1 MYPVHNSLFKSHS
14 WSGCFREEGNP
25 LHLLGIEPHILQCIA
40 LSLNDLRCSSTHVHA
55 QKKCVTR
62 FTRMQDIQTPQKIK
76 HLLIQNINYTVNSN
90 FIHLIHKA
98 CQILPTFTNKCHCL
112 YLHSKCLH
120 LPHAQSQHSH
130 PLYHHSTTYNHQF
143 HPLHCI
149 YNTC

>member
-98 CQILPTFTNKCHCL
+98 CPSQCHCL
-112 YLHSKCLH
+112 HLHSQCLH
-120 LPHAQSQHSH
+120 LPHTYSQPSH
-130 PLYHHSTTYNHQF
+130 PQHCHSTTYHHQS
-143 HPLHCI
+143 HPLHWM
-149 YNTC
+149 YGTFDNL